1 MTAVET
7 DLLVI
12 GAGPTGLFAAYYA
25 GFRGLRVAVV
35 DSLPELGGQITA
47 MYPEKAILDVAGF
60 PTIKGRDLVEGL
72 VAQAATADPEYFL
85 DRTALSLKHGGD
97 SVTIGL
103 DDGTE
108 ITAGAVLITAGIGK
122 FSPRPL
128 PAGDGW
134 LGKGME
140 FFVPSFA
147 PYAGKD
153 VVIVGGG
160 DSAFDWA
167 LHLEPVAKT
176 VTLVHRRDAFR
187 AHQRTVDAVR
197 ESAVEIVTK
206 AEVSALRGNGA
217 LEEVDITVDG
227 EVTTRPAQAVVAALG
242 FIADLGP
249 LQTWGIEVQ
258 KRHVVVGPS
267 MQTSL
272 ERVFAAGD
280 ITEYPGKVRL
290 IAVGF
295 GEAATAVN
303 NAAVAIDPQR
313 PRLPRP
319 LQRGLLMAGGRE
331 KVKMSDREVA
341 DFLAEKVKVQV
352 ATAGKDGA
360 PHLTTLFY
368 VVRDGEIAFWT
379 YGRSQ
384 KIRNLER
391 DPRITCLVED
401 GDDYFELR
409 GVSITGKAELVRDP
423 ERIFEIGSSV
433 ATRMVGASSFEEL
446 GDIGRAEVERQAQ
459 KRIAVIVHP
468 DHVATWDHSKMV

>member
-12 GAGPTGLFAAYYA
+12 GAGPTGLFSAYYA
-25 GFRGLRVAVV
+25 GFRGLRIAVV

-60 PTIKGRDLVEGL
+60 PSVKGRDLVEGL
-72 VAQAATADPEYFL
+72 VEQAATASPEYFL
-85 DRTALSLKHGGD
+85 DRTAQTLTHHGD

-128 PAGDGW
+128 PAGEGW

-167 LHLEPVAKT
+167 MHLEPVAKT

-197 ESAVEIVTK
+197 DSAVEIVTK

-217 LEEVDITVDG
+217 LEEIDITVGD
-227 EVTTRPAQAVVAALG
+227 EVTTRPAQALVAALG

-258 KRHVVVGPS
+258 KRHVVVNS
-267 MQTSL
+267 AMRTSL

-303 NAAVAIDPQR
+303 NAAVAIDPSAHVF
-313 PRLPRP
+313 P
-319 LQRGLLMAGGRE
+319 GHSSE
-331 KVKMSDREVA
+331 
-341 DFLAEKVKVQV
+341 
-352 ATAGKDGA
+352 
-360 PHLTTLFY
+360 
-368 VVRDGEIAFWT
+368 
-379 YGRSQ
+379 
-384 KIRNLER
+384 
-391 DPRITCLVED
+391 
-401 GDDYFELR
+401 
-409 GVSITGKAELVRDP
+409 
-423 ERIFEIGSSV
+423 GS
-433 ATRMVGASSFEEL
+433 
-446 GDIGRAEVERQAQ
+446 
-459 KRIAVIVHP
+459 
-468 DHVATWDHSKMV
+468 